1 MPRSKHL
8 ITEARD
14 IQIAPFEVQL
24 QLIARSAIGQLRL
37 SPRTTLALIPY
48 VAGGREIIAE

>member
-1 MPRSKHL
+1 MPQSKHL

-37 SPRTTLALIPY
+37 SPRTTLTPY
-48 VAGGREIIAE
+48 SLCRQWK